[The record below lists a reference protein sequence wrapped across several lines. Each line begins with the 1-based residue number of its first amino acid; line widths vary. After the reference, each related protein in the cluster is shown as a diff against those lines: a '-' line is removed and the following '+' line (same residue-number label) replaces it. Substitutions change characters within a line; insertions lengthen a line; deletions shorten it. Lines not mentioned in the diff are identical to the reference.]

1 MLIKLNIYSRRN
13 KMKRFS
19 KVMVV
24 LAALLLGCAFI
35 GCENGSSSGG
45 GKIVAGARVFN
56 LKEITLTNYEDPDD
70 SSTKTKTT
78 FTSSDPEWNDLREI
92 FGSTVYYKD
101 GTYSL
106 TGAEG
111 SFKEEEDFIEF
122 LKGITSNKDLDD
134 YGVDVNDV
142 GVLLGGD
149 DILIDVGNLFEN
161 HLTFDYDWYE

>member
-1 MLIKLNIYSRRN
+1 
-13 KMKRFS
+13 
-19 KVMVV
+19 MVV
-24 LAALLLGCAFI
+24 LAAMLLGCAFI
-35 GCENGSSSGG
+35 GCSDSSESGGGTDSSESGG

-56 LKEITLTNYEDPDD
+56 LKEITVTVYEDPEDD
-70 SSTKTKTT
+70 STETETT
-78 FTSSDPEWNDLREI
+78 YTSSDPEWNDLREI

-122 LKGITSNKDLDD
+122 LKGIASNKDFDD
-134 YGVDVNDV
+134 YVDVNDV
-142 GVLLGGD
+142 DVLLGGD
-149 DILIDVGNLFEN
+149 DILIDVGNLFED

>member
-1 MLIKLNIYSRRN
+1 
-13 KMKRFS
+13 MKRFS

-45 GKIVAGARVFN
+45 GTTVAGARVFN
-56 LKEITLTNYEDPDD
+56 LKEIKVTDYEG
-70 SSTKTKTT
+70 STENETT
-78 FTSSDPEWNDLREI
+78 YTSSDPEWNDLREI

-122 LKGITSNKDLDD
+122 LKGIASNKDLDD
-134 YGVDVNDV
+134 YVDVNDV

-149 DILIDVGNLFEN
+149 DILIYVGNLFED
-161 HLTFDYDWYE
+161 HLEFDYDWYE